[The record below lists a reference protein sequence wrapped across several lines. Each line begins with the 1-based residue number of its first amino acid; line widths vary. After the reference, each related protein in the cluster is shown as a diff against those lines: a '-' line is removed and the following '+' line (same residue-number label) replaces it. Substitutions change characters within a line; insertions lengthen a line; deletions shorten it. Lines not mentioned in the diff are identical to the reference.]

1 MSLYYISDGK
11 SAEQGWKQINGKR
24 YYFGQR
30 DSSNMYQAKTN
41 TICTIN
47 DKRYLFNED
56 GTLASEGWN
65 LFDENWYYVLTSGEL
80 ATEDMWIDGSFYHF
94 DEYGQMME
102 DSQIKKGIVIENGIC
117 KLYSEDGVLLE
128 TGSGEGWS
136 LLGGNYYYLRDGGLL
151 KSGSYKLPDGNWYY
165 FDENGIMQLNVKV
178 KNRWYGES

>member
-1 MSLYYISDGK
+1 MHRIHLQCHFIISRMESLLSRDG
-11 SAEQGWKQINGKR
+11 SRLMENAIILDSVILVICIKQKR
-24 YYFGQR
+24 IRSVRLMTR
-30 DSSNMYQAKTN
+30 D
-41 TICTIN
+41 I
-47 DKRYLFNED
+47 YLMKMEHLHRKA
-56 GTLASEGWN
+56 G
-65 LFDENWYYVLTSGEL
+65 
-80 ATEDMWIDGSFYHF
+80 IDGSFYHF

-128 TGSGEGWS
+128 TGNGEGWS